1 MPHWGIF
8 LSHHFLVVRRSEP
21 SSSLPR
27 LTFGVT
33 FPVSAF
39 RAIISSLLAFRAI
52 TFPFRRSKPSSYLR
66 SVFRAITSQFRHSEP
81 SPYLRSA
88 FKAITSQYRC
98 SESSSSHFQSWRSKP
113 LSLLSLT
120 FKVAFPYWRSKPSFR
135 STFRAITS
143 QYWRSKPH
151 LRLASRSVS
160 SFDVQSYYVT
170 HFGI

>member
-1 MPHWGIF
+1 MLRSWCVSYQTTPWDYRIIRSRRRWVLQAEHYELEEFGSLRHSGRPRDFFGRVLRLCSPSTWSFWLASRASFGAHRVSFRPFQRIEICSGMPHWGIF

-66 SVFRAITSQFRHSEP
+66 SVFRAI
-81 SPYLRSA
+81 
-88 FKAITSQYRC
+88 KIG
-98 SESSSSHFQSWRSKP
+98 
-113 LSLLSLT
+113 
-120 FKVAFPYWRSKPSFR
+120 
-135 STFRAITS
+135 RAS
-143 QYWRSKPH
+143 CRE
-151 LRLASRSVS
+151 RV
-160 SFDVQSYYVT
+160 
-170 HFGI
+170 